1 MFVVKR
7 DGRKEV
13 VMFDKITARVRKLCY
28 GLNGLV
34 DPLKVAMR
42 VIEGLYDGVTTSEL
56 DNLAAEIAATMTT
69 THPDYAKLA
78 ARISVSNL
86 HKNTKKSFSETMS
99 DLYLYVN
106 PRTNKKAPLLSDEV
120 YKVISENAERLDST
134 IIYNRDFGYDYFG
147 FKTLERSYL
156 LKLNGKIAERP
167 QHMLMRV
174 SVGIHLN
181 DLDSAIETYELMSK
195 KYFTHATPTLF
206 NSGTPKP
213 QMSSCFL
220 LAMKD
225 DSIDGIYD
233 TLKQT
238 AKISQSAGGIG
249 LSIHNIRATGSYIA
263 GTNGTSNG
271 IVPMLQV
278 FNDTARYVDQGGG
291 KRKGSFAIYMEPWH
305 ADIYAFL
312 DLKKNHGKEEMRARD
327 LFYAMWISDLFMRRV
342 EANEDWTLMC
352 PNECPGLFTRHSEEF
367 EELYIK
373 YENEGKGRKTV
384 KARDLWEKILESQIE
399 TGTPYMLYKDAAN
412 RKSNQKN
419 LGTIR
424 SSNLCTEI
432 MEYTSPDEVAV
443 CNLASIALPMFIKNK
458 SFDHKELFK
467 VTKRVTRNLNRV
479 IDRNYYPVIEAKNS
493 NMRHRPIGLG
503 VQGLADVFI
512 LLRLPFTSEGAKKL
526 NQEIFETLYFAAV
539 TASME
544 MAKEEGPYS
553 TFEGSPIS
561 EGDFQFNLWGIKDEE
576 LSGRWDWAK
585 LRKEVVKN
593 GVRNSLLVAP
603 MPTAS
608 TSQILGN
615 NECFEPYTSNI
626 YTRRVLSGE
635 FIVVNK
641 HLLEDLVDLGLWNE
655 NMKQDLMR
663 ANGSIQHIETIP
675 QDIRDLYKTV
685 WELSMKDIIDMSRQR
700 GYFID
705 QSQSLN
711 LFMENANYSKLTSMH
726 FYAWKS
732 GLKTGMYYL
741 RTKAAVDA
749 IKFTLDNSKKNTAPI
764 SVAAEAEAAAT
775 TPPVEAAIA
784 MEVKTTSTAP
794 QAELDIQPMSPQEMK
809 EMIARAKE
817 GQADDDCL
825 MCGS

>member
-1 MFVVKR
+1 MNVVKR
-7 DGRKEV
+7 DGRREP
-13 VMFDKITARVRKLCY
+13 VMFDKITDRIRFLCY
-28 GLNGLV
+28 ELNELV
-34 DPLKVAMR
+34 DPVKVAMR
-42 VIEGLYDGVTTSEL
+42 VIEGLYDGVSTSEL
-56 DNLAAEIAATMTT
+56 DNLAAETAASMTI
-69 THPDYAKLA
+69 THPDYAQLA
-78 ARISVSNL
+78 ARIAVSNL
-86 HKNTKKSFSETMS
+86 HKNTTKSFSETMTEM
-99 DLYLYVN
+99 YHYVN
-106 PRTNKKAPLLSDEV
+106 PRTGKKAPLLSEEV
-120 YKVISENAERLDST
+120 YNVIIENAEKLDST
-134 IIYNRDFGYDYFG
+134 IIYNRDFNYDYFG

-156 LKLNGKIAERP
+156 LKINGQIVERP

-174 SVGIHLN
+174 SIGIHLN
-181 DLDSAIETYELMSK
+181 DIESAIETYELMSK
-195 KYFTHATPTLF
+195 KFFTHATPTLF
-206 NSGTPKP
+206 NAGTPKP

-220 LAMKD
+220 LTMKD

-249 LSIHNIRATGSYIA
+249 LAIHNVRATGSYIR

-271 IVPMLQV
+271 IVPMLRV

-291 KRKGSFAIYMEPWH
+291 KRKGSFAIYIEPWH
-305 ADIYAFL
+305 ADIFDFL

-327 LFYAMWISDLFMRRV
+327 LFFAMWMCDLFMKRV
-342 EANEDWTLMC
+342 EEDSTWTLMC
-352 PNECPGLFTRHSEEF
+352 PNECPGLDNVYGEEF
-367 EELYIK
+367 EALYLS
-373 YENEGKGRKTV
+373 YEAAGKGRKTI
-384 KARDLWEKILESQIE
+384 KARELWEKILESQIE

-432 MEYTSPDEVAV
+432 LEYTSPDEVAV
-443 CNLASIALPMFIKNK
+443 CNLASISLPMFVEDGKFNHQFL
-458 SFDHKELFK
+458 FD
-467 VTKRVTRNLNRV
+467 VTKRITRNLNRV
-479 IDRNYYPVIEAKNS
+479 IDRNYYPVIEAENS

-503 VQGLADVFI
+503 VQGLADAFI
-512 LLRLPFTSEGAKKL
+512 LLRLPFTSDEAKKL
-526 NQEIFETLYFAAV
+526 NEEIFETIYFAAV

-544 MAKEEGPYS
+544 LAKEEGPYS

-561 EGDFQFNLWGIKDEE
+561 KGEFQYNLWNIKDED
-576 LSGRWDWAK
+576 LSGRWDWKA
-585 LRKEVVKN
+585 LRTEVMAN
-593 GVRNSLLVAP
+593 GVRNSLLLAP

-615 NECFEPYTSNI
+615 NEAFEPYTSNI

-641 HLLEDLVDLGLWNE
+641 HLLYDLVELGLWNE
-655 NMKQDLMR
+655 NLKQEIMR
-663 ANGSIQHIETIP
+663 NNGSIQNIDIIP
-675 QDIRDLYKTV
+675 QDIKELYKTV

-711 LFMENANYSKLTSMH
+711 LFMEGATMAKLTSMH

-749 IKFTLDNSKKNTAPI
+749 IKFTLNNDKKAEPI
-764 SVAAEAEAAAT
+764 AVAVETENAAMT
-775 TPPVEAAIA
+775 EDEFKA
-784 MEVKTTSTAP
+784 M
-794 QAELDIQPMSPQEMK
+794 L
-809 EMIARAKE
+809 ARAKDAGPE
-817 GQADDDCL
+817 DCE